1 MAAAAAALALNKTAN
16 SVLYPPHPYYPLD
29 ALVNGYVEN
38 KDGVPYLLTLFFGA
52 CAILF
57 TATYFVGQS
66 VTPKLNR
73 VELFS
78 TMWFVLSGAIHLI
91 FEGYYALN
99 FADMGEKQTILGQ
112 LWKEYAFS
120 DSRYLTQ
127 NAFVLCMESV
137 TAAFWG
143 PGCLIVAYM
152 IVVRHPMRYP
162 LQMLVSG
169 GQFYGDVLYY
179 ATCGF
184 DHFVWGKTYARPEPF
199 YFWFYFFFMNF
210 IWIVIPGYL
219 IIEGSIVSARAIDK
233 AQRQEKGK
241 KVQ

>member
-1 MAAAAAALALNKTAN
+1 MAAAAAALALGKNAS

-99 FADMGEKQTILGQ
+99 FANMGEKQTILGQ